1 MSDKRSES
9 GESGDADRQPGTEE
23 DGTGRDERVKKAPE
37 QPDRTGPAKKVGDE
51 TPNPLPDDPRE
62 SGGDGGGDPGRT

>member
-9 GESGDADRQPGTEE
+9 GAADRQPGAEE

-37 QPDRTGPAKKVGDE
+37 QPDQTPPAKKVGDE

-62 SGGDGGGDPGRT
+62 NGGDGGGDPGRT